1 MAIPAENPSPS
12 IEPNEFSA
20 SSFRDPNSH
29 VLINEGVTRIF
40 ERAAG
45 ENAQEFFDSSAFEAL
60 VRRGD
65 IEEPLTMTS
74 DPSGRLTLTHREIPL
89 WNYPWEW
96 TWSML
101 RDAALLQLEMLQ
113 ICSAEGWTMSDAT
126 SFNVVFTN
134 GRPVF
139 IDHGSFVRRSA
150 DEPWWAYTQFC
161 EHYLYPLMVA
171 THTGA
176 QLAPLLRG
184 GFARVS
190 LNDAYALLKTHKR
203 KRGVIKYV
211 LLPYQAANRSD
222 MSVDAVT
229 ESTTSM
235 TTEIYKSILSGL
247 HSCISQL
254 KVPGGDSTWSQYAN
268 RTHYTDEALDE
279 KGAFI
284 QKVVSSTTPKVV
296 LDMGAN
302 DGYFSSIAAEHS
314 ELVVAADGDPL
325 VVDRLYAGS
334 PVKNILPLVQ
344 DATNPSPS
352 MGWRSQERTGFFD
365 RIQPDLVFSLAV
377 FHHVVFSGNVP
388 ISQLGIWM
396 SEVDADFVVEFV
408 HRDDEKVQHLLS
420 RKTDPDSFAYSLDGF
435 LEATGPFFTVL
446 DRETL
451 SSGTRTMLH
460 LGRLGRLHAT
470 G

>member
-40 ERAAG
+40 EPAAG

-211 LLPYQAANRSD
+211 LLP
-222 MSVDAVT
+222 
-229 ESTTSM
+229 
-235 TTEIYKSILSGL
+235 LSL
-247 HSCISQL
+247 IHI
-254 KVPGGDSTWSQYAN
+254 
-268 RTHYTDEALDE
+268 
-279 KGAFI
+279 
-284 QKVVSSTTPKVV
+284 
-296 LDMGAN
+296 
-302 DGYFSSIAAEHS
+302 
-314 ELVVAADGDPL
+314 
-325 VVDRLYAGS
+325 
-334 PVKNILPLVQ
+334 
-344 DATNPSPS
+344 
-352 MGWRSQERTGFFD
+352 
-365 RIQPDLVFSLAV
+365 
-377 FHHVVFSGNVP
+377 
-388 ISQLGIWM
+388 
-396 SEVDADFVVEFV
+396 
-408 HRDDEKVQHLLS
+408 
-420 RKTDPDSFAYSLDGF
+420 
-435 LEATGPFFTVL
+435 
-446 DRETL
+446 
-451 SSGTRTMLH
+451 
-460 LGRLGRLHAT
+460 
-470 G
+470 